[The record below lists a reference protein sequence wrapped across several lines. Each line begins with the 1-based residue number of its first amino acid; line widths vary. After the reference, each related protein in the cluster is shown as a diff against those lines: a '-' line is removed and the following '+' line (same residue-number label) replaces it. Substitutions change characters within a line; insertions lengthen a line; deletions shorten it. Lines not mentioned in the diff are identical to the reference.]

1 MEIKKA
7 YGGLDPY
14 AAQRLQENQRA
25 QQDQAVAR
33 QTDPVSQ
40 QQIGDKVA
48 LSPEARLLG
57 TAMNAA
63 NSAPNER
70 SEKVRALKEQ
80 VQNGTYK
87 PDIKKAAANLIRDE
101 LNLTP

>member
-1 MEIKKA
+1 MEIKKV

-14 AAQRLQENQRA
+14 ATQRLQENQRA

-33 QTDPVSQ
+33 QNGAADQ
-40 QQIGDKVA
+40 HAGDKVA

-57 TAMNAA
+57 ATLNAA
-63 NSAPNER
+63 NAAPDVR
-70 SEKVRALKEQ
+70 AEKVRALKEQ

-87 PDIKKAAANLIRDE
+87 PDIKKAAANLIRED
-101 LNLTP
+101 LSLIK

>member
-1 MEIKKA
+1 MEIKKV

-14 AAQRLQENQRA
+14 ATQRLQENQRT
-25 QQDQAVAR
+25 QQDQAVER
-33 QTDPVSQ
+33 QTNGADQ
-40 QQIGDKVA
+40 QAGDKVA

-57 TAMNAA
+57 AA
-63 NSAPNER
+63 LNVANTTPEVR
-70 SEKVRALKEQ
+70 TEKVRALKEQ

-101 LNLTP
+101 LHLTT

>member
-1 MEIKKA
+1 MEIKKV

-25 QQDQAVAR
+25 QQDQAVNR
-33 QTDPVSQ
+33 QSGAAEQ
-40 QQIGDKVA
+40 QQAGDKVA

-57 TAMNAA
+57 TALNVA
-63 NSAPNER
+63 NTAPDER
-70 SEKVRALKEQ
+70 AEKVRSLKEQ

-87 PDIKKAAANLIRDE
+87 PDIKKAAANLIRDD
-101 LNLTP
+101 LNLIR